1 MSLLFRDTALQILMI
16 KHHLMINRKDSA
28 FRFGLNNRY
37 KRNDKEQKNLSHYFA
52 GAKINRGIGELLR
65 FCLDIRIFGSSFGR
79 SVPSHGSV
87 YFSLEVPHHFY
98 NYII

>member
-1 MSLLFRDTALQILMI
+1 MSLLFRDIVSQILMI
-16 KHHLMINRKDSA
+16 KHRLRIIRKDSA
-28 FRFGLNNRY
+28 CRFDLNNRY
-37 KRNDKEQKNLSHYFA
+37 KTHDKEQKNLSHYFA